1 MSTTT
6 TDTVSVTIKKPRPWV
21 RSLSANG
28 ILLFLILMIVVFS
41 IALPETFF
49 TWSNG
54 KAVLANQAIP
64 IILAIAAILPLSAGE
79 FDLSIGAVMGFSAL
93 TCITLLNSGL
103 PASLVVVLCI
113 AVGLFIG
120 AINAFF
126 VVVLKV
132 NAFITTLGVATIL
145 AGLNVVLTNSALLVM
160 NDAGFKLFTRFE
172 IVGLQVVVLY
182 AIVVA
187 VLAYLLLER
196 TPYGRYLT
204 ATGMGRTAARL
215 SGVRVDRYLA
225 SSFILAAGIAAL
237 AGVLM
242 ASRGGTGS
250 PTLGPEYLLPAYAA
264 AFLGATSVRPGY
276 FNVWGT
282 VIGAFLLAVGSNGLI
297 LMGAASWVTNIFNG
311 VALLIAVAFSGLVA
325 RRRART
331 G

>member
-1 MSTTT
+1 MS
-6 TDTVSVTIKKPRPWV
+6 TDTVSVTVQRSRPWV

-28 ILLFLILMIVVFS
+28 ILLFLVLMIIVFS

-49 TWSNG
+49 TWSNS
-54 KAVLANQAIP
+54 KAILANQAIP
-64 IILAIAAILPLSAGE
+64 IILAIAAVLPLSAGE

-93 TCITLLNSGL
+93 TCITLINAGV
-103 PASLVVVLCI
+103 PMVAAVAACI
-113 AVGLFIG
+113 VVGLAIG
-120 AINAFF
+120 GVNAYF

-132 NAFITTLGVATIL
+132 NAFITTLGMATIL
-145 AGLNVVLTNSALLVM
+145 AGLNVVLTNSSLLVL
-160 NDAGFKLFTRFE
+160 NDDGFKLFTRFE
-172 IVGLQVVVLY
+172 LVGLQVVVLY
-182 AIVVA
+182 AVIVSV
-187 VLAYLLLER
+187 VAYLLLER

-204 ATGMGRTAARL
+204 ATGMGRPAARL

-225 SSFILAAGIAAL
+225 SSFILAAGIAAI

-311 VALLIAVAFSGLVA
+311 VALLVAVAFSGLVA